1 MSRSPVSAAEGS
13 LGSGTK
19 CAAFEKRLTM
29 VNITVWPLEDAS
41 LVMKSMAIWDQ
52 GCRGIGS
59 GFRRSLG
66 WCEDFPCA
74 HSGQAATKALVSRA
88 MDSHQ
93 KHCCGRCSVRL
104 SPGLHGSLYTCPH
117 CRTSEQAESGT
128 NRVLGGVTP
137 GSGVERSASRTHS
150 STSQMATPTTQEKG
164 GWARAQSRA
173 GLQRTGMTGRL
184 ACHS

>member
-19 CAAFEKRLTM
+19 CAAFEKWSTK

-52 GCRGIGS
+52 GCRRIGS
-59 GFRRSLG
+59 GFRRSPG

-74 HSGQAATKALVSRA
+74 HTGQAVTKALVSRA
-88 MDSHQ
+88 MDGRQ

-104 SPGLHGSLYTCPH
+104 SPGLHGSLDVCPH
-117 CRTSEQAESGT
+117 CRTLEQAESGT
-128 NRVLGGVTP
+128 NRVW
-137 GSGVERSASRTHS
+137 E
-150 STSQMATPTTQEKG
+150 
-164 GWARAQSRA
+164 
-173 GLQRTGMTGRL
+173 
-184 ACHS
+184 ACHPGQAWSAAPRGPTPPPARWRRPRHRRRGDGLGLRVGLVCSKLA